1 MLAEIFM
8 VRLEAAA
15 RVEAIPA
22 SNSRFVPFY
31 QAGVSGRTRTKDEAM
46 SLADPVG
53 VYSPS
58 NRG

>member
-15 RVEAIPA
+15 RVAQETISA
-22 SNSRFVPFY
+22 SNSRFAPFY
-31 QAGVSGRTRTKDEAM
+31 QAGSPERIKGEVISF
-46 SLADPVG
+46 ADHVG
-53 VYSPS
+53 VYSLS